1 MDKKLNIQMFA
12 GDTVYP
18 VHSNKFYIG
27 KLGRLSV
34 DPTDMVVIKG
44 MENFK
49 PTFESNTEKWS
60 PMDLEGWA
68 RNAITG
74 KGLSISLSGKRQY
87 GDVGNDYIAGKLL
100 SMGGDAESIFIWE
113 FPSGSKLT
121 FNCVISLTAAG
132 GGDTLNTD
140 ALEFDILA
148 DGKPTFTQTALAPLT
163 FVCTDHATAGATQIA
178 SVSPVLTGGNSYLYK
193 VNGGLPGYG
202 EVMTGKGWAAYT
214 LAAAI
219 PVVNANS
226 ISLIE
231 VSAASV
237 ALKGGMSPAV
247 VT

>member
-1 MDKKLNIQMFA
+1 MFKKINIQLLT
-12 GDTVYP
+12 DTVYP
-18 VHSNKFYIG
+18 VHNNKFYIG
-27 KLGRLSV
+27 KLGKDSI

-49 PTFESNTEKWS
+49 PSFDSNTEKWS

-87 GDVGNDYIAGKLL
+87 GDPGNDYVAGLML
-100 SMGGDAESIFIWE
+100 SMGDAAASVFIWE
-113 FPSGSKLT
+113 LPSGSKLK
-121 FNCVISLTAAG
+121 FNCVVSVTTSG
-132 GGDTLNTD
+132 GGDTLSMD
-140 ALEFDILA
+140 ALEFDILS
-148 DGKPTFTQTALAPLT
+148 DGIPVFTQTALAPLT

-178 SVSPVLTGGNSYLYK
+178 SVSPVLTGGNSYMYK
-193 VNGGLPGYG
+193 VNGGLPIYG
-202 EVMTGKGWAAYT
+202 ELMTGKGWAAYT

-219 PVVNANS
+219 PVVPANS

-231 VSAASV
+231 VSAANL

-247 VT
+247 IT